1 MFWNDVNDPRGF
13 TIFDTETTIT
23 HVDNP
28 YRMFYNVYY
37 EDTPINCLML
47 VNIRIKKVIVRKN

>member
-13 TIFDTETTIT
+13 TIFDTETTDHF

-47 VNIRIKKVIVRKN
+47 VNLRIR